1 MEMRIESE
9 RLLVIRI
16 RSILRRAEF
25 DECQRAAAE
34 MIRKFGR
41 VTGLIVLD
49 GFRGWQ
55 QGEDWGDVSFLLEHE
70 SNMEKLAVLM
80 FAGAGL
86 RSNPLRYF
94 NDEASARSWL
104 ASAQS

>member
-1 MEMRIESE
+1 
-9 RLLVIRI
+9 L
-16 RSILRRAEF
+16 
-25 DECQRAAAE
+25 
-34 MIRKFGR
+34 
-41 VTGLIVLD
+41 
-49 GFRGWQ
+49 
-55 QGEDWGDVSFLLEHE
+55 GDVSFLLEHE
-70 SNMEKLAVLM
+70 SNMEKLAIVGDNKWRDEVLM